1 MGVIDLLAQHGVQ
14 VGDRAAVF
22 ALLQRLP
29 LAVRSKVVM
38 WEEYLGGRGERSTA
52 AERAALSA

>member
-1 MGVIDLLAQHGVQ
+1 MAVTEVLAQHGVA
-14 VGDRAAVF
+14 VEDRAAVF

-29 LAVRSKVVM
+29 LAARSRVVM

-52 AERAALSA
+52 GERATLSA

>member
-1 MGVIDLLAQHGVQ
+1 MAVTDLLAQHGVA
-14 VGDRAAVF
+14 VEDRGAVF

-29 LAVRSKVVM
+29 LAARSKVVM

-52 AERAALSA
+52 VERAALSA

>member
-1 MGVIDLLAQHGVQ
+1 MAITDLLAQHGVQ
-14 VGDRAAVF
+14 VEDRVAVF
-22 ALLQRLP
+22 ALLLRLP
-29 LAVRSKVVM
+29 LAGRSRVVM